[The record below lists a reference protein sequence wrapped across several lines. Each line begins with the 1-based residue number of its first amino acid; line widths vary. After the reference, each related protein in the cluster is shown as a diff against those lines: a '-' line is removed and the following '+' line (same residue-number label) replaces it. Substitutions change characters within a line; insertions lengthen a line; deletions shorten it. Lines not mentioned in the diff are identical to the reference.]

1 MISCFSPLKN
11 MVVCSLSF
19 FLALFFGCFLYG
31 VYSWFWFFIF
41 FSLGN
46 LCSLLIFYFDCMA
59 VKIGF
64 ANLCWMFLGG
74 GYIGCFDLFALHLFY
89 LLVIFC
95 SCNPYLVFFLCF
107 FFYCFDRLTRRF
119 GILYIGFFFVL
130 FARFFVWGLF
140 SCVSNF
146 FGWAYVV
153 LFCW

>member
-1 MISCFSPLKN
+1 LH
-11 MVVCSLSF
+11 
-19 FLALFFGCFLYG
+19 CFL
-31 VYSWFWFFIF
+31 VVFSMVFILGFGSLFF

-95 SCNPYLVFFLCF
+95 SCNPYLVFFLRF
-107 FFYCFDRLTRRF
+107 FF
-119 GILYIGFFFVL
+119 IVL

-146 FGWAYVV
+146 VGWAYVV

>member
-95 SCNPYLVFFLCF
+95 SCNPYLVFFLRF
-107 FFYCFDRLTRRF
+107 FF
-119 GILYIGFFFVL
+119 IVL

-146 FGWAYVV
+146 VGWAYVV